1 VSTFQ
6 ERINNLKETLS
17 SSVSIINRVL
27 AREFGYSP
35 EEYEKRAKQHTYQKR
50 FADLDKSFL
59 LRSSVK
65 FQHPKYNYLDE
76 ILSRHDYV
84 KLRGFC
90 VSPIHR
96 GIQPT
101 YSDGAEIHAIKTTN
115 LANEFIDLTE
125 TQKVSREFYDSKK
138 DIAGIAED
146 DVLVASTGV
155 GSIGKVDIYESDDLA
170 IADGH
175 LSIVR
180 FNKVR
185 ANPMYMT
192 YYLRSILGYL
202 QIERDLSGETNQ
214 IEIYPTQLEQISVIN
229 LPREKQDVIV
239 EEIQTE
245 LKELQKQKAQ
255 IQKLRDQ
262 IDMLVMHAVTK
273 GVNTNG
279 MD

>member
-1 VSTFQ
+1 
-6 ERINNLKETLS
+6 
-17 SSVSIINRVL
+17 
-27 AREFGYSP
+27 
-35 EEYEKRAKQHTYQKR
+35 
-50 FADLDKSFL
+50 
-59 LRSSVK
+59 
-65 FQHPKYNYLDE
+65 
-76 ILSRHDYV
+76 
-84 KLRGFC
+84 
-90 VSPIHR
+90 
-96 GIQPT
+96 
-101 YSDGAEIHAIKTTN
+101 
-115 LANEFIDLTE
+115 
-125 TQKVSREFYDSKK
+125 
-138 DIAGIAED
+138 
-146 DVLVASTGV
+146 
-155 GSIGKVDIYESDDLA
+155 
-170 IADGH
+170 
-175 LSIVR
+175 
-180 FNKVR
+180 
-185 ANPMYMT
+185 MYMT